1 MKQFFDFFPVA
12 VFVAAY
18 FLTKDMILATKVLI
32 AASAL
37 QIAGYWLLKRTAE
50 KMHLATFAILV
61 VLGGLT
67 IALQDQAFIMWKP
80 TIVNWLFAVV
90 FLGSQFIGRRNLVRT
105 LVEAFLKQMPHHKLE
120 LPEEKWLPLNLSF
133 VVFFV
138 LLGGTNLLVVY
149 NFDQDTWVAY
159 KMVGQSI
166 LNMLFLLAQF
176 AYLSRYIREEHNENN
191 PETGG

>member
-80 TIVNWLFAVV
+80 TIVNWLFAIV

-191 PETGG
+191 PEAGG

>member
-18 FLTKDMILATKVLI
+18 FLTKDMILATKILI

-37 QIAGYWLLKRTAE
+37 QIVGYWLLKRTAE
-50 KMHLATFAILV
+50 KMHIATFAILV

-67 IALQDQAFIMWKP
+67 IALQNKAFIMWKP

-105 LVEAFLKQMPHHKLE
+105 LVEGFLKQMPHHKLE

-138 LLGGTNLLVVY
+138 LLGATNIAVVY
-149 NFDQDTWVAY
+149 NFDEETWVTY
-159 KMVGQSI
+159 KMLGQSI
-166 LNMLFLLAQF
+166 GHRAASGVGNAQK
-176 AYLSRYIREEHNENN
+176 ENALRGLDF
-191 PETGG
+191 TI

>member
-1 MKQFFDFFPVA
+1 
-12 VFVAAY
+12 
-18 FLTKDMILATKVLI
+18 
-32 AASAL
+32 
-37 QIAGYWLLKRTAE
+37 
-50 KMHLATFAILV
+50 
-61 VLGGLT
+61 
-67 IALQDQAFIMWKP
+67 MWKP

>member
-1 MKQFFDFFPVA
+1 

-80 TIVNWLFAVV
+80 TIVNWLFAIV

-176 AYLSRYIREEHNENN
+176 AYLSRYIREEHNENK
-191 PETGG
+191 PEAQG